1 MLLISN
7 LLNSTYDNLLQ
18 TTTVQMASNVT
29 RESPSTIC
37 KKCSKLFTDP
47 RMLPCLHSFCKKCI
61 ESLVTQ
67 DGSKKTIR
75 CPSCKAATPIPEK
88 GVEAIPQNVRL
99 SYEAEVALYEAKI
112 KGQPPSECD
121 ECCRVPPQPI
131 VAFCYMCRGFLCKP
145 CHEHHCVSRQAVK
158 HKVLKIEEARNKE
171 IAEELKQHIPPPPLY
186 CQEHAGKEVEFY
198 CTSCN
203 VLMCM
208 KCTIIDHTGHKFED
222 LTRYAQKWKE
232 DLSQSA
238 QSMPDT
244 ITKLDAAIANGKV
257 MTRKV
262 GARRISVNDAI
273 RNTFQ
278 ELCKALDER
287 EKALLAQSS
296 EIVTTKL
303 TSLQI
308 QMEEMMSLR
317 DEISSCSAAISEAQR
332 SHTDA
337 QLLSVV
343 TVLHAR
349 LQEVM
354 NKFSVMALQLREDDT
369 MTIAVET
376 TALVSDISTFGSIKK
391 RQPRDYTRLS
401 KPVMTISGINTP
413 YYVAVHYSGDVF
425 VTSHNNHCVCVFDK
439 NGTKKATI
447 GSRGSGDGQFSY
459 PLGIAIS
466 GDVMFVAEN
475 GGNRIQ
481 KLTITGEP
489 LMKFGTSGMGNG
501 QLHQPRG
508 ICLAGDGKLY
518 VAEYANKRV
527 QVFNPDGTFSSI
539 ITGLGDNELR
549 KPKAVAIDQSGN
561 LHVADH
567 GSNCIKVFT
576 ADGEYIRQ
584 YGSGQLLGPTGIIVD
599 QDGYCLVGDQSG
611 NCLWIFDPDGKF
623 VHSVPT
629 TGSLRGVTLDNEGF
643 MYVVD
648 SIICCVH
655 KF

>member
-1 MLLISN
+1 MN
-7 LLNSTYDNLLQ
+7 
-18 TTTVQMASNVT
+18 
-29 RESPSTIC
+29 
-37 KKCSKLFTDP
+37 
-47 RMLPCLHSFCKKCI
+47 
-61 ESLVTQ
+61 
-67 DGSKKTIR
+67 
-75 CPSCKAATPIPEK
+75 
-88 GVEAIPQNVRL
+88 
-99 SYEAEVALYEAKI
+99 
-112 KGQPPSECD
+112 
-121 ECCRVPPQPI
+121 
-131 VAFCYMCRGFLCKP
+131 
-145 CHEHHCVSRQAVK
+145 
-158 HKVLKIEEARNKE
+158 HKVLKIEEARNRE
-171 IAEELKQHIPPPPLY
+171 IAEELKQHIPPPPLC

-198 CTSCN
+198 CTSCS
-203 VLMCM
+203 VLVCM
-208 KCTIIDHTGHKFED
+208 KCTIIEHTGHKFED
-222 LTRYAQKWKE
+222 LTKYAQTWKE

-257 MTRKV
+257 MTEKV
-262 GARRISVNDAI
+262 GTQRMSVNDAI

-278 ELCKALDER
+278 ELHKALDER

-296 EIVTTKL
+296 EIATTKL

-343 TVLHAR
+343 TVLYAR

-354 NKFSVMALQLREDDT
+354 NKFSVMALQLQEDDT
-369 MTIAVET
+369 IAIAVKT

-391 RQPRDYTRLS
+391 HQPRDYTSIS
-401 KPVMTISGINTP
+401 KPIMTISGINTP

-466 GDVMFVAEN
+466 GDVIFVAEN

-508 ICLAGDGKLY
+508 ICLASDGKLY

-576 ADGEYIRQ
+576 ADGEYVRQ
-584 YGSGQLLGPTGIIVD
+584 YGSGQLLGPTGITVD